1 MNPAIPRPRHSG
13 DGEGDCCGPRRGL
26 TRRSMLAAMGVTAG
40 AAAVS
45 PLASRIA
52 FAADASYT
60 GDVLVVLSMHGGWD
74 TLSVIPPIGDPDYA
88 KLRPQLA
95 IPSGL
100 ALPAGGIFG
109 LHPALA
115 PLKPFYDSGQLGIV
129 HAAGQP
135 NGVRSHF
142 QDEAELERAA
152 PGTSVATGWID
163 RVLEL
168 RTPGTTFQAVE
179 IGSSMLPN
187 SLIGPAASLALQDVS
202 DFSLALWPGYQPA
215 FGAALASMHAGL
227 AHPVAKQA
235 GLTLDAL
242 STAAGLQSAGY
253 TPASGVTYPTSDL
266 GKALHDLAWMIKS
279 NIGLQIACLD
289 YGNWDMHAGLGT
301 PGDTTGWLHRQL
313 ADVAACLAAFATDL
327 GAVLANVDIVTLSE
341 FGRRAAENGSGGAD
355 HGLGQAVLALG
366 GGINGGQVLGQWPT
380 LAAGS
385 LADGDLAVTTDY
397 RAILTEV
404 LTKRCGL
411 TAASTLFPGF
421 TPAAVGIAK

>member
-1 MNPAIPRPRHSG
+1 MSPVIPEPRRAS
-13 DGEGDCCGPRRGL
+13 DLETDCCAPRRGV
-26 TRRSMLAAMGVTAG
+26 TRRSVLAAMGVTAG

-52 FAADASYT
+52 FAADASYS

-74 TLSVIPPIGDPDYA
+74 TLSIVPPIGDPSYS
-88 KLRPQLA
+88 KLRPNLA

-115 PLKPFYDSGQLGIV
+115 PLKPYYDSGQFGVV

-152 PGTSVATGWID
+152 PGTSVRTGWID
-163 RVLEL
+163 RVLEQ
-168 RTPGTTFQAVE
+168 RVPGTAFQAVE
-179 IGSSMLPN
+179 LGSSMLPN
-187 SLIGPAASLALQDVS
+187 SLIGPAASLAMADIA
-202 DFSLALWPGYQPA
+202 DFSLAIWSGYQPA
-215 FGAALASMHAGL
+215 FGAALASMHTGL

-242 STAAGLQSAGY
+242 GTTASMQSAGY
-253 TPASGVTYPTSDL
+253 TPSTGATYPTSDL
-266 GKALHDLAWMIKS
+266 GKALKDLAWMIKS

-289 YGNWDMHAGLGT
+289 YGNWDMHADLGK
-301 PGDTTGWLHRQL
+301 PGDTSGWLHKQL
-313 ADVAACLAAFATDL
+313 ADVAACLAAFASDL
-327 GAVLANVDIVTLSE
+327 GPAFANVNIVTLSE

-366 GGINGGQVLGQWPT
+366 GGINGGHVIGQWPT

-397 RAILTEV
+397 RSILTEV

-411 TAASTLFPGF
+411 TGAATLFPGF

>member
-1 MNPAIPRPRHSG
+1 MTATIP
-13 DGEGDCCGPRRGL
+13 EPRRGL
-26 TRRSMLAAMGVTAG
+26 TRRSLLAAMGVTAG
-40 AAAVS
+40 AVAAS
-45 PLASRIA
+45 PLASRVA

-74 TLSVIPPIGDPDYA
+74 GLSIVPPIGDANYA
-88 KLRPQLA
+88 RLRPNIG

-115 PLKPFYDSGQLGIV
+115 PLKPFYDGGQLGFV

-142 QDEAELERAA
+142 QDESELERAA
-152 PGTSVATGWID
+152 PGTTVTTGWID

-168 RTPGTTFQAVE
+168 RSVGSAFQAVE
-179 IGSSMLPN
+179 LGSSMIPN
-187 SLIGPAASLALQDVS
+187 SLIGPAPSLALADVA
-202 DFSLALWPGYQPA
+202 DFSLALWNGYQPA
-215 FGAALASMHAGL
+215 FNTALASMHTGL
-227 AHPVAKQA
+227 AHPVAAQA
-235 GLTLDAL
+235 SLSLEAL
-242 STAAGLQSAGY
+242 STAGTMQAAGY
-253 TPASGVTYPTSDL
+253 TPAGGVSYPTSDL
-266 GKALHDLAWMIKS
+266 GKVLKDLAWLIKS
-279 NIGLQIACLD
+279 KVGLQIACLD
-289 YGNWDMHAGLGT
+289 YQNWDMHAGLGQ
-301 PGDTTGWLHRQL
+301 PGDSTGWLHGQL

-327 GAVLANVDIVTLSE
+327 GPALANVNIVTLSE
-341 FGRRAAENGSGGAD
+341 FGRRAAENGSGGVD

-380 LAAGS
+380 LAPGS

-397 RAILTEV
+397 RSILTEV

-411 TAASTLFPGF
+411 SSPATLFPGF
-421 TPAAVGIAK
+421 VPQPVGIAK

>member
-1 MNPAIPRPRHSG
+1 MSASIPEPRRAS
-13 DGEGDCCGPRRGL
+13 DLEPDCCAPRRGL
-26 TRRSMLAAMGVTAG
+26 TRRSVLAAMGVTAG

-52 FAADASYT
+52 FAAGGSYT

-74 TLSVIPPIGDPDYA
+74 GLSIVPPIGDPNYA
-88 KLRPQLA
+88 KLRPNLG

-115 PLKPFYDSGQLGIV
+115 PLKPFYDAGQLGFV

-142 QDEAELERAA
+142 QDQSELERAA
-152 PGTSVATGWID
+152 PGTNVATGWID
-163 RVLEL
+163 RTLEL
-168 RTPGTTFQAVE
+168 RLPGTAFQAVE
-179 IGSSMLPN
+179 LGSSMIPN
-187 SLIGPAASLALQDVS
+187 SLIGPASSLALANVAE
-202 DFSLALWPGYQPA
+202 FSLAVWSGYQPA
-215 FGAALASMHAGL
+215 FDTALGSMHSGL

-235 GLTLDAL
+235 ELTLEAL
-242 STAAGLQSAGY
+242 GTAATMQSAGY
-253 TPASGVTYPTSDL
+253 TPATGVTYPTSGL
-266 GKALHDLAWMIKS
+266 GKALKDLAWMIKS
-279 NIGLQIACLD
+279 DIGLQIACLD
-289 YGNWDMHAGLGT
+289 YGNWDMHADLGT
-301 PGDTTGWLHRQL
+301 PGDTNGWLHRQL

-327 GAVLANVDIVTLSE
+327 GPALANVNIVTLSE

-366 GGINGGQVLGQWPT
+366 GGINGGQVVGQWPT
-380 LAAGS
+380 LAPGS

-397 RAILTEV
+397 RSILTEV

-411 TAASTLFPGF
+411 TGASTLFPGF

>member
-13 DGEGDCCGPRRGL
+13 HSEGECCAPRRGL

-163 RVLEL
+163 RVLQL

-179 IGSSMLPN
+179 LGSSMLPN

-202 DFSLALWPGYQPA
+202 DFSLSLWSGYQPA

-242 STAAGLQSAGY
+242 STAAGMQSAGY
-253 TPASGVTYPTSDL
+253 SPASGVTYPTSNL

-289 YGNWDMHAGLGT
+289 YGNWDMHADLGT

-327 GAVLANVDIVTLSE
+327 GPALANVDVVTLSE

-366 GGINGGQVLGQWPT
+366 GGINGGQVLGPWPT